1 MALVSGCKPSPANT
15 YPELGTMVPLDIGP
29 NLFARRAY
37 EEFGVTIWTSS
48 QATTAYATSPL

>member
-29 NLFARRAY
+29 YLFARRAY
-37 EEFGVTIWTSS
+37 VEFGVAIWTSS
-48 QATTAYATSPL
+48 QATTASPTSTL